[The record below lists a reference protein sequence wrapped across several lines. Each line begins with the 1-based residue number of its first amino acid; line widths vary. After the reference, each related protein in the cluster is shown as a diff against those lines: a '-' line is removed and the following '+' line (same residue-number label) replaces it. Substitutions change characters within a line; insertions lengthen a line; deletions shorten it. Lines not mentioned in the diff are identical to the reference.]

1 MRHDVASMLPSPRLF
16 RSRWTALLWAGG
28 ILWLAYDVA
37 GSAPGGTDNAA
48 ALTDADGDAVNAADL
63 RALANV
69 IDE

>member
-1 MRHDVASMLPSPRLF
+1 MLPSPRIF

-37 GSAPGGTDNAA
+37 GSAPHEDGPASNAA
-48 ALTDADGDAVNAADL
+48 AITDASGAIADDADL

-69 IDE
+69 IDQ

>member
-1 MRHDVASMLPSPRLF
+1 MLPSPCIF

-37 GSAPGGTDNAA
+37 GSAPHEDAATNNAA
-48 ALTDADGDAVNAADL
+48 TATITDASGADVDSADL

-69 IDE
+69 IDQ